1 MPDPSTPNPSPDRP
15 GTQFVWY
22 KHGIFNPARAESAF
36 ERQARDVPTGMK
48 RHAYVAALAVLLLT
62 TFISAAEVGAVILG
76 GFFLLRTRRTIRL
89 WASSLLQPVPLLI
102 FAWTVWQF
110 TTLLWTG
117 DVRLGLDEISEV
129 RWGVLII
136 LLWPVIRF
144 RRTLIMVLA
153 CSFLITNAAQWVHWL
168 FNGADWL
175 PWDHPPDRISAWW
188 GPAVGGTMLTGAL
201 GLHLPAAM
209 MGRGCMRLVGIVLS
223 IVTLVAILMIGTRGA
238 WIAAAGLIVIVA
250 GIAMWTSRQR
260 GRLLAGLGVA
270 ALILL
275 AAGIYLR
282 EPIMSR
288 VHNAHDEITRA
299 FEEKEYTTSTG
310 TRIIMYWWAIEAFVE
325 HPIAGVGAGGYH
337 AWIDRHL
344 IEQGIDPADRR
355 VLDHAHCA
363 VLHVAATS
371 GTVGLVIAGAFI
383 VCALRGA
390 FAYVGREQLGT
401 YLAGPGF
408 ALVGLLLISVF
419 DSVHVNTQSAALTAA
434 LLGLAPGWLPREARP

>member
-1 MPDPSTPNPSPDRP
+1 
-15 GTQFVWY
+15 
-22 KHGIFNPARAESAF
+22 
-36 ERQARDVPTGMK
+36 
-48 RHAYVAALAVLLLT
+48 
-62 TFISAAEVGAVILG
+62 
-76 GFFLLRTRRTIRL
+76 
-89 WASSLLQPVPLLI
+89 
-102 FAWTVWQF
+102 
-110 TTLLWTG
+110 
-117 DVRLGLDEISEV
+117 
-129 RWGVLII
+129 
-136 LLWPVIRF
+136 
-144 RRTLIMVLA
+144 
-153 CSFLITNAAQWVHWL
+153 
-168 FNGADWL
+168 
-175 PWDHPPDRISAWW
+175 
-188 GPAVGGTMLTGAL
+188 MLTGAL